1 MQYWDS
7 VTDNPL
13 NLFLFS
19 LCVPLAV
26 YLLWP
31 PEASSPASMPSTKEA
46 RSLAPSAQY
55 STLPPEHSKSIEW
68 VKYTP
73 RTLALHDGTHAS
85 QDGNTDKILLAIN
98 GQVFDVSSG
107 RNFYGPNGP
116 YGNFAGRDASRGM
129 AKQSFAL
136 GTCRYVTL
144 RYLVV
149 LITKDVLTPI
159 DQPIDKL
166 EDLTDLERH
175 VFIELTC
182 RKNMD
187 DWVSHFAGKYPI
199 VGELVNEDEL

>member
-144 RYLVV
+144 RYFVV

-166 EDLTDLERH
+166 EDLTELERH

-182 RKNMD
+182 RKNME

>member
-1 MQYWDS
+1 M
-7 VTDNPL
+7 TDNPL

-144 RYLVV
+144 RYLAV

>member
-1 MQYWDS
+1 MCVMTPWPAAILSIVLGPLSVRGRSASRNGTNRFGVSPTICQACKFKVPLMWQYWDS

-73 RTLALHDGTHAS
+73 LTLALHDGTHAS

-136 GTCRYVTL
+136 GTCR
-144 RYLVV
+144 
-149 LITKDVLTPI
+149 
-159 DQPIDKL
+159 
-166 EDLTDLERH
+166 
-175 VFIELTC
+175 
-182 RKNMD
+182 
-187 DWVSHFAGKYPI
+187 
-199 VGELVNEDEL
+199 

>member
-1 MQYWDS
+1 M
-7 VTDNPL
+7 TDNPL

>member
-144 RYLVV
+144 RYLAV

>member
-1 MQYWDS
+1 VQYWDS

-136 GTCRYVTL
+136 GTCR
-144 RYLVV
+144 
-149 LITKDVLTPI
+149 
-159 DQPIDKL
+159 
-166 EDLTDLERH
+166 
-175 VFIELTC
+175 
-182 RKNMD
+182 
-187 DWVSHFAGKYPI
+187 
-199 VGELVNEDEL
+199 

>member
-1 MQYWDS
+1 
-7 VTDNPL
+7 
-13 NLFLFS
+13 
-19 LCVPLAV
+19 
-26 YLLWP
+26 
-31 PEASSPASMPSTKEA
+31 MPSTKEA

-144 RYLVV
+144 RYLAV

>member
-1 MQYWDS
+1 VQYWDS

-144 RYLVV
+144 RYLAV